1 MQLRKSVFAL
11 GLSTALALSA
21 FASDAW
27 NTKPYEK
34 WTAQEVEKILSDSP
48 WARPILLPHYPYLNG
63 DKPET
68 EKQIKIESGT
78 KPPED
83 PIPIPDALYRIMNP
97 EGTFV
102 LRWNSARTL
111 RRALYRDAV
120 IHGLP
125 ADFAQHYMIDGP
137 DHLQLVLIA
146 VGQTTLPPVEEA
158 SLLKATYIQLQ
169 PSGEKTY
176 VNHVRVRESVD
187 AGGDEAYVFDFP
199 INSGP
204 NSPPVLKECTV
215 VEFFT
220 QVGVRKFNAKFHP
233 KEMVNREGADLF

>member
-1 MQLRKSVFAL
+1 MQFRKSVFAL
-11 GLSTALALSA
+11 GLSTALAISV

-27 NTKPYEK
+27 KTKPYEK
-34 WTAQEVEKILSDSP
+34 WTAQEVEKILTDSP
-48 WARPILLPHYPYLNG
+48 WAKAILLPNYPYLNG
-63 DKPET
+63 DSRET
-68 EKQIKIESGT
+68 DKEIKIGKAT
-78 KPPED
+78 DPVED
-83 PIPIPDALYRIMNP
+83 PLAVPSAHTRTFKP
-97 EGTFV
+97 EGTFI

-125 ADFAQHYMIDGP
+125 ADFAQHYMIDTP

-146 VGQTTLPPVEEA
+146 VGQTLLPPVEES

-169 PSGEKTY
+169 PTGEKIY
-176 VNHVRVRESVD
+176 VNHVRIRDTVD

-199 INSGP
+199 INSGLNTP
-204 NSPPVLKECTV
+204 SLLRGSTL

-233 KEMVNREGADLF
+233 SEMVSREGADFF